1 MKLSFKKI
9 LPILLSVFLVAGI
22 MASCGNAG
30 EKPETAQNATQAGSS
45 SGNNDAVNAEE
56 PMNMRF
62 VGPGTAPGDME
73 AVEVAINE
81 KLKTDGLNLN
91 FSTTFIPWDAWDQKI
106 NIMLSTGEEFDLF
119 HVFTNISSYVSR
131 GALVKLNDYIDEH
144 GTNMKT
150 LFTEPMWE
158 PLKVKGDI
166 YGIPAYWRDITDYGG
181 QNGIIGARKDQ
192 LDKNN
197 LPVPTTL
204 EELESSMEILQKN
217 WGGNEKVYATDHE
230 LQRTPVWLHRTYSSW
245 PFYVDFFNGTVFV
258 DQQGNVKSWIETEEF
273 KKDCEVMRR
282 WYKKGLINPDILSL
296 PSDTRSKLADKGEIL
311 MGLGTFGYEAIPQLK
326 KIDPG
331 FDMIEFKLAPEK
343 PNLVFDTIWNMNVVP
358 STTKNPEAAVK
369 FLEWLYSSDENH
381 DLLVYG
387 IKDRDY
393 KAAENG
399 RIERIMDNNKTFM
412 YDFPFWQIAYYTLSN
427 FEVTDSDKYIE
438 KYTKTDETAEYSIV
452 AGFIF
457 NPEPVKT
464 EYANVTAE
472 MTNNI
477 WPIKWGLVDYDEYF
491 PKALEKMK
499 AAGIDKVVAEYDKQ
513 LKEWLANKK

>member
-1 MKLSFKKI
+1 MVSSIRKFLAF
-9 LPILLSVFLVAGI
+9 LLAALLVTGVAAG
-22 MASCGNAG
+22 CGNT
-30 EKPETAQNATQAGSS
+30 EKKPGTEQTATQEASAG
-45 SGNNDAVNAEE
+45 GNDSTANNQEK
-56 PMNMRF
+56 MNMRF
-62 VGPGTAPGDME
+62 VGPGTAPADMKT
-73 AVEVAINE
+73 VEDEINK
-81 KLKTDGLNLN
+81 KLAADGVNLN

-131 GALVKLNDYIDEH
+131 GALVKLNEYIDEY
-144 GTNMKT
+144 GTGMKK

-181 QNGIIGARKDQ
+181 QNGVIGVRKDQ

-197 LPVPTTL
+197 LPIPTTL
-204 EELESSMEILQKN
+204 EELEYTMEVLQKN

-230 LQRTPVWLHRTYSSW
+230 LQRTPVWLHRTYDSW
-245 PFYVDFFNGTVFV
+245 PFYVDFFNGIVFV

-296 PSDTRSKLADKGEIL
+296 PADTRSKLAEKGDIL
-311 MGLGTFGYEAIPQLK
+311 MGLGTFGYEMIPQLK
-326 KIDPG
+326 KIDPSY
-331 FDMIEFKLAPEK
+331 DIVEFKLAPEK

-358 STTKNPEAAVK
+358 TTSKHPESAII

-381 DLLVYG
+381 DLLIYG

-393 KAAENG
+393 KDAENG
-399 RIERIMDNNKTFM
+399 RIERIMDNNGTPM
-412 YDFPFWQIAYYTLSN
+412 YDFPAWQIAYYTMCN
-427 FEVTDSDKYIE
+427 FDVTDSEKYIE
-438 KYTKTDETAEYSIV
+438 KYTNTDETAEYSIV

-472 MTNNI
+472 MTNSI

-499 AAGIDKVVAEYDKQ
+499 AAGIDKVVAEYDRQ